1 MGELESMS
9 VKGGPDLRRYMDK
22 KLALRL
28 NAGRRVTGVLRG
40 FDQFMNLVLDETIE
54 EVSASE
60 RNEIGMVCPW
70 QLGDDGGVPGANSR
84 LYCCAP
90 TLTRGGLGCR
100 IVVGISCVGGNS
112 ALVHFGRRLMSSHWR
127 QTSVD
132 TKTEGSRCCVNM
144 QRRTI
149 IRLRGP

>member
-1 MGELESMS
+1 MS

-60 RNEIGMVCPW
+60 RNEIGMV
-70 QLGDDGGVPGANSR
+70 VIR
-84 LYCCAP
+84 
-90 TLTRGGLGCR
+90 
-100 IVVGISCVGGNS
+100 GNS
-112 ALVHFGRRLMSSHWR
+112 VTMMICTLSPSRRSLR
-127 QTSVD
+127 P
-132 TKTEGSRCCVNM
+132 ERLPPLGSKKKR
-144 QRRTI
+144 
-149 IRLRGP
+149 

>member
-1 MGELESMS
+1 MCSYCSTGFSNKGALAHRVPGVAQWAFRPRQLENARANMS

-60 RNEIGMVCPW
+60 RNEIGMV
-70 QLGDDGGVPGANSR
+70 VIR
-84 LYCCAP
+84 
-90 TLTRGGLGCR
+90 
-100 IVVGISCVGGNS
+100 GNS
-112 ALVHFGRRLMSSHWR
+112 VTMIECLERTVLVVCGWL
-127 QTSVD
+127 
-132 TKTEGSRCCVNM
+132 
-144 QRRTI
+144 
-149 IRLRGP
+149 